1 MSVLKTTVVADHV
14 LCGIVFRKKSNPAVE
29 ATEITQKANI

>member
-1 MSVLKTTVVADHV
+1 MSVLKRRVVADHV
-14 LCGIVFRKKSNPAVE
+14 LCSIAFRKNPNPAVE